1 MTESKILTVT
11 QLNMY
16 VRTLLESTECLKDVY
31 VVGEISNFT
40 NHYKTGHFY
49 FSIKDE
55 SGLIRAVMFK
65 TYTGNLKFTPQN
77 GMRVICRGRV
87 SLYERDGQ
95 YQMYVSS
102 MQPDGLGALS
112 LAFEQLKEKLQKEGL
127 FDDIHKKPIPKIP
140 LKIGVITS
148 PTGAAFQDVL
158 NVLKRRFPVA
168 KVILFPVLVQGDNA
182 APQMVKAL
190 ELCNKH
196 NAADVII
203 IGRGGGS
210 IEDLWAFNDEALARA
225 IFASRIPVI
234 SGVGHETDFTISDFV
249 ADLRANTPT
258 AAAELATP
266 DRAELTL
273 ALAQKKAYL
282 LTALKRSFGEKRLM
296 LQAIENKQCL
306 KNPLYSVNMHRM
318 ELDNIQNRFTQ
329 SFKNRVATDRKI
341 FSSSVATLHAMS
353 PLAVLARGYSVTL
366 KDNIPIT
373 SVKDLQT
380 GDMITVKLNKGSIN
394 ARVEDK
400 NE

>member
-1 MTESKILTVT
+1 MTEPKILTVT

-16 VRTLLESTECLKDVY
+16 VRSLLESTACLKDVY

-95 YQMYVSS
+95 YQMYVSD

-127 FDDIHKKPIPKIP
+127 FADIHKKPIPKIP

-225 IFASRIPVI
+225 IFASHIPVI

-266 DRAELTL
+266 DKTELSL

-282 LTALKRSFGEKRLM
+282 LTALKRSYSEKRLI
-296 LQAIENKQCL
+296 LQAIQNKQCL
-306 KNPLYSVNMHRM
+306 KNPLYSVNMRRM
-318 ELDNIQNRFTQ
+318 ELDSIQNRFTQ
-329 SFKNRVATDRKI
+329 SFKNRIANDRKI

-353 PLAVLARGYSVTL
+353 PLAVLSRGYSVAL
-366 KDNIPIT
+366 KNNVPVLSSD
-373 SVKDLQT
+373 DLQK
-380 GDMITVKLNKGSIN
+380 GDMITVKLNKGSVS